1 MKKTLFSFFTL
12 ALSITVLA
20 QESFLDPTDARDLPS
35 MIRVMVEYIEVPL
48 PELTKLLAEPR
59 VSTNDN
65 DLRNEIGKLVENKI
79 AKQADTQFVLCRSG
93 ETAKTEGIL
102 EYISPSEY
110 DPPSPPRNII
120 ANNTTHEAITFS
132 KHLATPTIP
141 MAWDTRPL
149 GSTLEIQPQIDWNR
163 FLVNLQF
170 APELVEHVHNQIWAE
185 WYGAQ
190 GEAHTKRP
198 LFFVNRMTTGL
209 TVVNGQYCLVGTNS
223 MPGENG
229 TVDYQR
235 KLLLFLRADIITS
248 DL

>member
-110 DPPSPPRNII
+110 APP
-120 ANNTTHEAITFS
+120 FS
-132 KHLATPTIP
+132 
-141 MAWDTRPL
+141 
-149 GSTLEIQPQIDWNR
+149 SS
-163 FLVNLQF
+163 
-170 APELVEHVHNQIWAE
+170 
-185 WYGAQ
+185 
-190 GEAHTKRP
+190 
-198 LFFVNRMTTGL
+198 
-209 TVVNGQYCLVGTNS
+209 QYHS
-223 MPGENG
+223 
-229 TVDYQR
+229 Q
-235 KLLLFLRADIITS
+235 
-248 DL
+248 